1 MTLFSTRLIKSK
13 TRASILQLFF
23 NHPQEEYYLRQI
35 EQLTGYSVGNIR
47 REMNK
52 LAADGLFLIRAIGKI
67 KLYRL
72 NKAYPLYNEIKGI
85 ISKTIGMEAGLKS
98 VLSGI
103 KGIDFAFIHG
113 SFAEGREKS
122 LSDVDIIIIAD
133 ARPKEIKPLLFEYQS
148 KITREINSIIYT
160 KKEFL
165 SKLAAKNHFIT
176 ALLGKKKIFI
186 KGDEDEFGRFIQ
198 IRQAR
203 KA

>member
-1 MTLFSTRLIKSK
+1 MTLSSIRLIKSK

-23 NHPQEEYYLRQI
+23 NHPQEEYYLRQL

-47 REMNK
+47 REMSK

-85 ISKTIGMEAGLKS
+85 IRKTIGIEASLKAA
-98 VLSGI
+98 LSGI
-103 KGIDFAFIHG
+103 KGVDFAFIYG
-113 SFAEGREKS
+113 SFAEDREKS
-122 LSDVDIIIIAD
+122 LSDVDIIIIAG
-133 ARPKEIKPLLFEYQS
+133 ARPKKIKPLLFEYQS

>member
-72 NKAYPLYNEIKGI
+72 NKAYPLYNEIKSI

-122 LSDVDIIIIAD
+122 LSDVDIIIIAG

-165 SKLAAKNHFIT
+165 RKLAAKNHFIT